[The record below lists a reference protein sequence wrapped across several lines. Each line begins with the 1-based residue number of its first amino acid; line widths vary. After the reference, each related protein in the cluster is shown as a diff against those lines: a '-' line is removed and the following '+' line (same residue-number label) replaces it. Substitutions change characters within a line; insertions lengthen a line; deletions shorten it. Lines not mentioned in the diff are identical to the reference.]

1 MSFTELTGV
10 EEHGKDIWT
19 NSFLSVLFGGDCERV
34 GWLLSSG
41 SGWKLLHVEIWE
53 VWYGNLSQVSSVKGS
68 MTAFATS
75 L

>member
-1 MSFTELTGV
+1 MLRNTEKTSGL
-10 EEHGKDIWT
+10 IPF
-19 NSFLSVLFGGDCERV
+19 FLSVLFGGDCERV

-41 SGWKLLHVEIWE
+41 SGWKLLPVEIWE

-68 MTAFATS
+68 MTAFPTS